1 MKKELLERLED
12 FKNEDINYYMLV
24 SDAGV
29 LTHSDFKQTLTL
41 VTTLLKSLMEHNMPE
56 DALKECFRIAK
67 MSDKELLLEVKN
79 KLDKL
84 MEEN

>member
-12 FKNEDINYYMLV
+12 FKDEDINYYIFV
-24 SDAGV
+24 SDTGV
-29 LTHSDFKQTLTL
+29 LTHSDFKETLTL
-41 VTTLLKSLMEHNMPE
+41 VTALLKSLIENNMPE
-56 DALKECFRIAK
+56 DALEECFRIAK

-79 KLDKL
+79 KLEKI